1 MAPNLI
7 LYAVPFF
14 VLTVILEA
22 IFITR
27 EQKDYLEVK
36 DSFTSIALGLGN
48 LFTGLISKTLIAFI
62 FLYLY
67 ENFHVFTLDGSA
79 WWMWV
84 LAFFADDFS
93 YYWFHREAHLIRY
106 FWASHKV
113 HHSSEK
119 YNLATAL
126 RQTWTGNITG
136 SFIFYLWMPIVG
148 FHPIV
153 VVIMQQISLLYQY
166 WIHTETIGK
175 MWKPFEFIFNTPS
188 HHRVHHGSDV
198 KYLDKNYAG
207 ILIIWDRMFG
217 TFIEEEERPTYGL
230 TNNLKTYNPV
240 KIAFSEWIDIAKDV
254 WKAGSLKNAFNYIFA
269 PPGWSHDGS
278 RKTAK
283 QMQEGIQNNRL

>member
-1 MAPNLI
+1 MPPNLI

-14 VLTVILEA
+14 AISILVEG
-22 IFITR
+22 IFLYR
-27 EQKDYLEVK
+27 EQRERIDIKDT
-36 DSFTSIALGLGN
+36 FTSVALGFGN
-48 LFTGLISKTLIAFI
+48 LFSGLITKTIMALIFW
-62 FLYLY
+62 YLY
-67 ENFHVFTLDGSA
+67 DNFHVFTLDGSS

-119 YNLATAL
+119 YNLATAV
-126 RQTWTGNITG
+126 RQTWTGNITF
-136 SFIFYLWMPIVG
+136 SYIFYLWMPIVG

-153 VVIMQQISLLYQY
+153 ILVMQQVSLLYQY

-175 MWKPFEFIFNTPS
+175 MWRPFEYIFNTPS

-207 ILIIWDRMFG
+207 IMVIWDRMFG
-217 TFIEEEERPTYGL
+217 TFIEETDRPTYGL
-230 TNNLKTYNPV
+230 VENVKTNNPV
-240 KIAFSEWIDIAKDV
+240 KIAFGEWIDMGKDV
-254 WKAGSLKNAFNYIFA
+254 ISSPKHSLHYIFGR
-269 PPGWSHDGS
+269 PGWSHDGS
-278 RKTAK
+278 RKTARE
-283 QMQEGIQNNRL
+283 MQKELNQQ

>member
-1 MAPNLI
+1 MPPNLI

-14 VLTVILEA
+14 AISILVEG
-22 IFITR
+22 IFLYR
-27 EQKDYLEVK
+27 EQRERIDIKDT
-36 DSFTSIALGLGN
+36 FTSVALGFGN
-48 LFTGLISKTLIAFI
+48 LFSGLITKTIMAVILW
-62 FLYLY
+62 YLY
-67 ENFHVFTLDGSA
+67 DNFHIFTLDGSA

-119 YNLATAL
+119 YNLATAV
-126 RQTWTGNITG
+126 RQTWTGNITF
-136 SFIFYLWMPIVG
+136 SYIFYLWMPIVG

-153 VVIMQQISLLYQY
+153 ILVMQQVSLLYQY

-175 MWKPFEFIFNTPS
+175 MWRPFEYIFNTPS

-207 ILIIWDRMFG
+207 IMFIWDRMFG
-217 TFIEEEERPTYGL
+217 TFIEETDRPTYGL
-230 TNNLKTYNPV
+230 VENVNTNNPV
-240 KIAFSEWIDIAKDV
+240 KIAFGEWIDMGKDIISNP
-254 WKAGSLKNAFNYIFA
+254 KHSLNYIFGR
-269 PPGWSHDGS
+269 PGWSHDGS
-278 RKTAK
+278 RKTARE
-283 QMQEGIQNNRL
+283 MQKELNQQ

>member
-14 VLTVILEA
+14 LITVIVEA
-22 IFITR
+22 IYITR
-27 EQKDYLEVK
+27 EQKDFLEKK
-36 DSFTSIALGLGN
+36 DSFTSIALGIGN
-48 LFTGLISKTLIAFI
+48 LLTGLISKTAIAFI
-62 FLYLY
+62 YLYLY

-93 YYWFHREAHLIRY
+93 YYWFHRESHLIRY

-126 RQTWTGNITG
+126 RQTWTGNISG
-136 SFIFYLWMPIVG
+136 AFIFYLWMPLVG
-148 FHPIV
+148 FHPLVII
-153 VVIMQQISLLYQY
+153 IMQQISLLYQY
-166 WIHTETIGK
+166 WIHTETITTL
-175 MWKPFEFIFNTPS
+175 WKPIEYIFNTPS

-198 KYLDKNYAG
+198 TYLDKNYAG
-207 ILIIWDRMFG
+207 ILIIWDRLFG
-217 TFIEEEERPTYGL
+217 TFITETARPTYGL
-230 TNNLKTYNPV
+230 THNLNTYNPI
-240 KIAFSEWIDIAKDV
+240 KIAFSEWVDIAKDMYRS
-254 WKAGSLKNAFNYIFA
+254 GSVKNAFYYVFG

-283 QMQEGIQNNRL
+283 QMQEEINK

>member
-1 MAPNLI
+1 MPPNLI

-14 VLTVILEA
+14 VISVLIEGYFLY
-22 IFITR
+22 R
-27 EQKDYLEVK
+27 EQRERIEIK

-48 LFTGLISKTLIAFI
+48 LASGLITKTIMAGI
-62 FLYLY
+62 FWYLY
-67 ENFHVFTLDGSA
+67 ENFHIFTLDGSA

-84 LAFFADDFS
+84 LAFFADDLS

-119 YNLATAL
+119 YNLASAL
-126 RQTWTGNITG
+126 RQTWTGNITF
-136 SFIFYLWMPIVG
+136 SYVFYLWMPIVG

-153 VVIMQQISLLYQY
+153 IIIMQQISLLYQY

-175 MWKPFEFIFNTPS
+175 MWRPFEYIFNTPS

-198 KYLDKNYAG
+198 EYLDCNYAG

-217 TFIEEEERPTYGL
+217 TFVEETHRPKYGL
-230 TNNLKTYNPV
+230 VENVNTYNPV
-240 KIAFSEWIDIAKDV
+240 KIAFSEWIAIGKDV
-254 WKAGSLKNAFNYIFA
+254 FANPKYALGYIFGR
-269 PPGWSHDGS
+269 PGWSHDGS
-278 RKTAK
+278 RKTAIEMK
-283 QMQEGIQNNRL
+283 KEM

>member
-1 MAPNLI
+1 MPPNLI

-14 VLTVILEA
+14 VISVLIEGYFLY
-22 IFITR
+22 R
-27 EQKDYLEVK
+27 EQRDRIEIK

-48 LFTGLISKTLIAFI
+48 LVSGLITKTIMAGI
-62 FLYLY
+62 FWYLY
-67 ENFHVFTLDGSA
+67 ENFHIFTLDGSA

-84 LAFFADDFS
+84 LAFFADDLS

-119 YNLATAL
+119 YNLASAL
-126 RQTWTGNITG
+126 RQTWTGNITF
-136 SFIFYLWMPIVG
+136 SYVFYLWMPIVG

-153 VVIMQQISLLYQY
+153 IIIMQQISLLYQY

-175 MWKPFEFIFNTPS
+175 MWRPFEYIFNTPS

-198 KYLDKNYAG
+198 EYLDCNYAG

-217 TFIEEEERPTYGL
+217 TFVEETHRPKYGL
-230 TNNLKTYNPV
+230 VENVNTYNPV
-240 KIAFSEWIDIAKDV
+240 KIAFGEWIAIGKDV
-254 WKAGSLKNAFNYIFA
+254 FTNPKYALGYIFGR
-269 PPGWSHDGS
+269 PGWSHDGS
-278 RKTAK
+278 RKTATEMK
-283 QMQEGIQNNRL
+283 KEI